1 MKLDPI
7 NPTDDDRLLAFNYW
21 LALNCHDDADDS
33 EAVATADGCTIT
45 DADGFTCWV
54 LTRQE
59 IEDASLWSD
68 DLDSFHFKGCEWVV
82 MPV

>member
-7 NPTDDDRLLAFNYW
+7 NPTEADRLLAFNYW
-21 LALNCHDDADDS
+21 LAINCHNVGELNEGQAS
-33 EAVATADGCTIT
+33 VDGSTIT
-45 DADGFTCWV
+45 DADGFSCWV

-68 DLDSFHFKGCEWVV
+68 DLDSFWFKGCEWVI
-82 MPV
+82 MPL